1 MRYLV
6 NRNIDRITILILI
19 LIFTIKIANAL
30 TLNDSSTN
38 FLNGTFNNTYYF
50 NNSVQL
56 NQTLSGTFTSRI
68 LTSNSFYS
76 AINIT
81 VNFTNTSENLIILL
95 DSSADLWKSTDEG
108 VSWTLVNDDY
118 NDDTNNQK
126 YMTIDNNRNIYTV
139 EDDDEIWKSTD
150 LGIFFSKINNDY
162 DQSGSSGNP
171 LFIIYA
177 NNSIYL
183 IEKDEDIWRS
193 DNSGLN
199 FTKVN
204 GTDFNKNNGDVE
216 GVAVINNKIYLA
228 DTDADIWTSDNNGI
242 SWLLIKEDYN
252 DDENNNML
260 SMTSANN
267 SLFIVENDD
276 DVWKSIDLGITWT
289 KTSDDFGGSAEI
301 ITSDSLNNVYIIEHN
316 EDIWRSSNEGTSWI
330 EINNTDFNQGSGD
343 VLAGVS
349 VSTVSNFKYQVRYAQ
364 NLNNWSEFVGPNN
377 HTNLFFTNFS
387 NILNIQNIK
396 YIQYKTFFWSNSLQ
410 ISPHLF
416 STDILIEEDLTPPSI
431 NLLSPENLYT
441 DTDGTIS
448 FSYNVSDESPV
459 SNCSLLINSQIIQ
472 TNNNI
477 NNNAQNNF
485 NANISYGL
493 FNWSVKC
500 TDVYNNFNSSSL
512 RAIRVI
518 LISIFDGNT
527 TNLTN
532 LNLSN
537 ISDFII
543 ENLNYGKI
551 RFLQSVNLEN
561 GADIN
566 SNINISRYITN
577 LNSSNLSMLNVT
589 AEISMYN
596 VNDTNLTVLMN
607 NQVCP
612 SSICTYVNFSNNIYV
627 FRVTHFTSF
636 SLNASFQV
644 AASND
649 PSTPSQSS
657 GGGSGGGRRT
667 SISKDAIPKNDEEEK
682 NPEVENSKSSN
693 NEPLDTQEINEE
705 APEGIKQSPT
715 RFRFPLWAMV
725 SIVVFLVLLT
735 VYEIFIIKRRRNK
748 KEKVIH

>member
-56 NQTLSGTFTSRI
+56 NKTLSGTFTSRI

-183 IEKDEDIWRS
+183 IEKDEDIW
-193 DNSGLN
+193 
-199 FTKVN
+199 
-204 GTDFNKNNGDVE
+204 
-216 GVAVINNKIYLA
+216 
-228 DTDADIWTSDNNGI
+228 TSDNNGI

-330 EINNTDFNQGSGD
+330 QINNTDFNQGSGD

-349 VSTVSNFKYQVRYAQ
+349 VSTVSNFKYQIRTSQ
-364 NLNNWSEFVGPNN
+364 NLINWTEFTGPNN
-377 HTNLFFTNFS
+377 NQSLFFTNFS
-387 NILNIQNIK
+387 NILNIQNVR
-396 YIQYKTFFWSNSLQ
+396 YIQYKAFFDSDSLLLT
-410 ISPHLF
+410 PKLF
-416 STDILIEEDLTPPSI
+416 STLIGIEED
-431 NLLSPENLYT
+431 N
-441 DTDGTIS
+441 TI
-448 FSYNVSDESPV
+448 P
-459 SNCSLLINSQIIQ
+459 LINVYSPQNITYNTTQIL
-472 TNNNI
+472 I
-477 NNNAQNNF
+477 NFSASDNF
-485 NANISYGL
+485 NI
-493 FNWSVKC
+493 
-500 TDVYNNFNSSSL
+500 DSL
-512 RAIRVI
+512 WF
-518 LISIFDGNT
+518 SNGT
-527 TNLTN
+527 
-532 LNLSN
+532 SN
-537 ISDFII
+537 ITYTNP
-543 ENLNYGKI
+543 NL
-551 RFLQSVNLEN
+551 
-561 GADIN
+561 
-566 SNINISRYITN
+566 IT
-577 LNSSNLSMLNVT
+577 LNQGNH
-589 AEISMYN
+589 I
-596 VNDTNLTVLMN
+596 
-607 NQVCP
+607 
-612 SSICTYVNFSNNIYV
+612 
-627 FRVTHFTSF
+627 
-636 SLNASFQV
+636 
-644 AASND
+644 
-649 PSTPSQSS
+649 
-657 GGGSGGGRRT
+657 
-667 SISKDAIPKNDEEEK
+667 
-682 NPEVENSKSSN
+682 
-693 NEPLDTQEINEE
+693 
-705 APEGIKQSPT
+705 
-715 RFRFPLWAMV
+715 
-725 SIVVFLVLLT
+725 
-735 VYEIFIIKRRRNK
+735 
-748 KEKVIH
+748 

>member
-19 LIFTIKIANAL
+19 LIFTIKIANSL

-56 NQTLSGTFTSRI
+56 NQSLSGTFTSRV
-68 LTSNSFYS
+68 LTSNNFYS
-76 AINIT
+76 VINIT
-81 VNFTNTSENLIILL
+81 INFTQPSENLLILL
-95 DSSADLWKSTDEG
+95 DSSADLWKSTDLG

-126 YMTIDNNRNIYTV
+126 YMTIDNNGNIYTV

-150 LGIFFSKINNDY
+150 LGISFSKINNDY
-162 DQSGSSGNP
+162 DQSESSGNP
-171 LFIIYA
+171 LFVIYA

-216 GVAVINNKIYLA
+216 GVTVINNKIYLA

-349 VSTVSNFKYQVRYAQ
+349 VSTVSNFKYQIRTSQ
-364 NLNNWSEFVGPNN
+364 NLINWTEFTGPNN
-377 HTNLFFTNFS
+377 NQSLFFTNFS
-387 NILNIQNIK
+387 NILNIQNVR
-396 YIQYKTFFWSNSLQ
+396 YIQYKAFFDSDSLLLT
-410 ISPHLF
+410 PKLF
-416 STDILIEEDLTPPSI
+416 STLIGIEEDNTIPLINVYSPQNITYNTTQILINFSASDNFNIDSLWFSNGTSNITYTNPNLITLNQGNHIFTFYANDTSGNLNSTKVSFTINIPIQNTFPSI
-431 NLLSPENLYT
+431 NFISPQ
-441 DTDGTIS
+441 
-448 FSYNVSDESPV
+448 NV
-459 SNCSLLINSQIIQ
+459 
-472 TNNNI
+472 T
-477 NNNAQNNF
+477 
-485 NANISYGL
+485 Y
-493 FNWSVKC
+493 
-500 TDVYNNFNSSSL
+500 
-512 RAIRVI
+512 
-518 LISIFDGNT
+518 NT
-527 TNLTN
+527 TQIL
-532 LNLSN
+532 
-537 ISDFII
+537 
-543 ENLNYGKI
+543 
-551 RFLQSVNLEN
+551 
-561 GADIN
+561 
-566 SNINISRYITN
+566 INIST
-577 LNSSNLSMLNVT
+577 
-589 AEISMYN
+589 
-596 VNDTNLTVLMN
+596 
-607 NQVCP
+607 
-612 SSICTYVNFSNNIYV
+612 
-627 FRVTHFTSF
+627 
-636 SLNASFQV
+636 LNASYIWWGNESLNLTYNSSIIYEFTNGTHKIYAYANNTQGDLNSTSISFTIYQES
-644 AASND
+644 SN
-649 PSTPSQSS
+649 SQSNSGSS
-657 GGGSGGGRRT
+657 GGGGGGGSSSANIRNP
-667 SISKDAIPKNDEEEK
+667 A
-682 NPEVENSKSSN
+682 NPEPKSLENNPAPLNNQETLSQQENDQVPNLQQTS
-693 NEPLDTQEINEE
+693 NEPATQ
-705 APEGIKQSPT
+705 
-715 RFRFPLWAMV
+715 FRFQLWPLIAIV
-725 SIVVFLVLLT
+725 SFLALLALYEVFIV
-735 VYEIFIIKRRRNK
+735 KRRRLKNK
-748 KEKVIH
+748 KSINKNNEKSKKS

>member
-242 SWLLIKEDYN
+242 
-252 DDENNNML
+252 
-260 SMTSANN
+260 
-267 SLFIVENDD
+267 
-276 DVWKSIDLGITWT
+276 
-289 KTSDDFGGSAEI
+289 
-301 ITSDSLNNVYIIEHN
+301 
-316 EDIWRSSNEGTSWI
+316 
-330 EINNTDFNQGSGD
+330 
-343 VLAGVS
+343 
-349 VSTVSNFKYQVRYAQ
+349 
-364 NLNNWSEFVGPNN
+364 
-377 HTNLFFTNFS
+377 
-387 NILNIQNIK
+387 
-396 YIQYKTFFWSNSLQ
+396 
-410 ISPHLF
+410 
-416 STDILIEEDLTPPSI
+416 
-431 NLLSPENLYT
+431 
-441 DTDGTIS
+441 
-448 FSYNVSDESPV
+448 
-459 SNCSLLINSQIIQ
+459 
-472 TNNNI
+472 
-477 NNNAQNNF
+477 
-485 NANISYGL
+485 
-493 FNWSVKC
+493 
-500 TDVYNNFNSSSL
+500 
-512 RAIRVI
+512 
-518 LISIFDGNT
+518 
-527 TNLTN
+527 
-532 LNLSN
+532 
-537 ISDFII
+537 
-543 ENLNYGKI
+543 
-551 RFLQSVNLEN
+551 
-561 GADIN
+561 
-566 SNINISRYITN
+566 
-577 LNSSNLSMLNVT
+577 
-589 AEISMYN
+589 
-596 VNDTNLTVLMN
+596 
-607 NQVCP
+607 
-612 SSICTYVNFSNNIYV
+612 
-627 FRVTHFTSF
+627 
-636 SLNASFQV
+636 
-644 AASND
+644 
-649 PSTPSQSS
+649 
-657 GGGSGGGRRT
+657 
-667 SISKDAIPKNDEEEK
+667 
-682 NPEVENSKSSN
+682 
-693 NEPLDTQEINEE
+693 
-705 APEGIKQSPT
+705 
-715 RFRFPLWAMV
+715 
-725 SIVVFLVLLT
+725 
-735 VYEIFIIKRRRNK
+735 
-748 KEKVIH
+748 